1 MICKVCNE
9 EINEF
14 NILDPIGVNK
24 HSLCNKCFNKFN
36 VILEKNKING
46 IKSFSIYSYDGLI
59 KELIYQFKGLYDYE
73 LKDVFLEYFLV
84 FLTSPFLI

>member
-9 EINEF
+9 EKNEF

-36 VILEKNKING
+36 VIYEK
-46 IKSFSIYSYDGLI
+46 
-59 KELIYQFKGLYDYE
+59 
-73 LKDVFLEYFLV
+73 
-84 FLTSPFLI
+84 